1 MVAVLVFLYREE
13 APLSPHPGRPSM
25 QYNIDLAQLEKQY
38 KRLQWQVHPDR
49 LAGHAQPELDY
60 SSQSVMHINMAYQVR
75 SGT

>member
-1 MVAVLVFLYREE
+1 
-13 APLSPHPGRPSM
+13 M